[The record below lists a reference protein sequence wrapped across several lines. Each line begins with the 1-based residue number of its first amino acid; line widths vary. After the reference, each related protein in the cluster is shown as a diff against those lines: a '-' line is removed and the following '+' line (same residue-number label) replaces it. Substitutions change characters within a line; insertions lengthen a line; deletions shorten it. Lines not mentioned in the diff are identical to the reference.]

1 MTETTS
7 EHPDPSSIG
16 RGAPEGPAFG
26 VPLGEQPTLPST
38 TYLDEASRRARSR
51 AAIAPPIRSAL
62 LGAPAAVIDAVGRA
76 RERLLPELEALADEL
91 FELREE
97 GFEEHRSVAAIR
109 ALLERHGVRSEAG
122 IHGLPTAFVARAVD
136 GEPAAPSAQAE
147 THHQGERP
155 PRIAILAEY
164 DALPGIGHACG
175 HNIIG
180 ASSVGAFLSLVEAS
194 RDLGTGAVPGEIVL
208 LGTPAEEG
216 GNGKEILAA
225 AGAFA
230 GIDAAIMAHPFSFD
244 SIDHPFIGRRIVD
257 ITFHGVASHASAAP
271 FQGRNALDAVALH
284 YQAVA
289 LLRQQLFPGDRIHAN
304 VTEGGQRPNIIP
316 DRATVQYYVRSE
328 LPETLRELSARL
340 DDISNGV
347 ALATGTGVTIAW
359 DPQPFTLPIRH
370 NRVLGERWATHQR
383 SQGRTV
389 LDAST
394 TPSHLAASSDFGNVS
409 QRIPGLHPVLKIS
422 GEDVGIHTEAF
433 ARHAAGPSGKQGLR
447 DAAFGLAAVAA
458 DFLHD
463 PELRRAVRE
472 EFEEGGGAVEVEG
485 YFS

>member
-1 MTETTS
+1 MTEPQNAS
-7 EHPDPSSIG
+7 FGIEIG
-16 RGAPEGPAFG
+16 PR
-26 VPLGEQPTLPST
+26 PTRPST
-38 TYLDEASRRARSR
+38 TYVDEASRRARARAEGAAPITSAAAGAPEPVL
-51 AAIAPPIRSAL
+51 AAIA
-62 LGAPAAVIDAVGRA
+62 RA
-76 RERLLPELEALADEL
+76 RDRLLPELEDLADEL
-91 FELREE
+91 FELHEE
-97 GFEEHRSVAAIR
+97 GFAEHRSLAAIR
-109 ALLERHGVRSEAG
+109 ALLERHGVPSEAG
-122 IHGLPTAFVARAVD
+122 IHGLPTAFIARADDGRPVD
-136 GEPAAPSAQAE
+136 PASPREPGPNL
-147 THHQGERP
+147 
-155 PRIAILAEY
+155 AILAEY

-180 ASSVGAFLSLVEAS
+180 ASSVGAFLALVEAA
-194 RDLGTGAVPGEIVL
+194 RDLGPDAVPGGIVL

-225 AGAFA
+225 DGAFE
-230 GIDAAIMAHPFSFD
+230 GIDAAIMAHPFNFD
-244 SIDHPFIGRRIVD
+244 SVDHPFIGRRIVD
-257 ITFHGVASHASAAP
+257 ITFHGVPAHASASP

-304 VTEGGQRPNIIP
+304 VTDGGQRPNIIP
-316 DRATVQYYVRSE
+316 ETATVQYYVRSE

-340 DDISNGV
+340 DDISHGV

-370 NRVLGERWATHQR
+370 NRALGERWAEHQR
-383 SQGRTV
+383 AQGRTV

-422 GEDVGIHTEAF
+422 EGGIGIHTEEF
-433 ARHAAGPSGKQGLR
+433 ARRAGGPEGKHGLH
-447 DAAFGLAAVAA
+447 DAVFGLAAVAA

-463 PELRRAVRE
+463 PGLRATVRE
-472 EFEEGGGAVEVEG
+472 EFEESGGAVEVEG
-485 YFS
+485 FFS